1 MAKSFLVKWICL
13 RTNPPEDNKKK
24 LKRQKVQ
31 CMNGKTLKPKQKKV
45 IKFDGK
51 LIWQIYLFYVC
62 FWLYK
67 LLLFISHFFSFFL
80 FLCYLI
86 IHVSLSSCVLY
97 NFTFNMCRTLSVLS
111 DMRIPTVQIKF
122 SSNLKVIMCR
132 NGNNVRFITVL

>member
-1 MAKSFLVKWICL
+1 MYASGSV
-13 RTNPPEDNKKK
+13 N
-24 LKRQKVQ
+24 
-31 CMNGKTLKPKQKKV
+31 
-45 IKFDGK
+45 
-51 LIWQIYLFYVC
+51 C
-62 FWLYK
+62 FF
-67 LLLFISHFFSFFL
+67 LLLISLVFFL